1 MAKRRK
7 KKKEINIDL
16 TSITMI
22 IVGIILAI
30 IIYSSDLGV
39 VGDFI
44 KFGFL
49 GGLLGKVT
57 MAIPI
62 ALVVLGVYVIF
73 RDFSRLKLKSFQ
85 IIILAISVAG
95 IFTLVDRAQIIPEG
109 TEGVL
114 SYISAFYKAGA
125 NHDGMLGRWN
135 SWWNNCDSAL
145 FMV

>member
-1 MAKRRK
+1 M
-7 KKKEINIDL
+7 

-39 VGDFI
+39 VGAFI
-44 KFGFL
+44 KYGLF
-49 GGLLGKVT
+49 GGLFGKVT

-62 ALVVLGVYVIF
+62 ALIVLGVYVIF

-85 IIILAISVAG
+85 VIILAISVAG
-95 IFTLVDRAQIIPEG
+95 IFTLVDRAQVIPEG
-109 TEGVL
+109 TEGVF
-114 SYISAFYKAGA
+114 SYISAFYSSGA
-125 NHDGMLGRWN
+125 NHDGIVGGRCTWRNYCN
-135 SWWNNCDSAL
+135 STL